1 MMEQIPKK
9 VIQRLGALLYA
20 SDKVIGELLP
30 IRERCEDRLPGML
43 RDARR
48 AFHDAAGGQS

>member
-1 MMEQIPKK
+1 MLEQIRKMA
-9 VIQRLGALLYA
+9 IQRLGALLYA

-30 IRERCEDRLPGML
+30 IRERCEDRLQGML

-48 AFHDAAGGQS
+48 AFHDATGREA